1 MNNPSPENLVRRL
14 PIWQGPITLDVLKG
28 GVSNVS
34 FRISDGL
41 GHYVARVGRDYPFHL
56 VFRDAEV
63 AASRAAFD
71 AGLSPEVIYAG
82 PGVMVVRALAARTYA
97 EADVQAN
104 AARCVEI
111 IRRCHREMGKC
122 IAGRAGVFWVF
133 QVNRHY
139 ARLLKEAGHVHAP
152 DLPAWMATLDQMEL
166 AQVPLP
172 IVFGHHDLLCG
183 NFLDDGARIWL
194 IDWEY
199 AGFGT
204 AMFDLA
210 CMASNNQFTEQQEA
224 LLLEQYFERAPDEA
238 LARAFYAMKCAAAL
252 REAMWGMV
260 SEIHLPH
267 TGIDYVAYAH
277 EYLGRYA
284 AVLARY
290 HERFAHA

>member
-1 MNNPSPENLVRRL
+1 MNGLLPEDLVRAL
-14 PIWQGPITLDVLKG
+14 PIWQGPVMLEVLKG

-34 FRISDGL
+34 FRVSDQSGQ
-41 GHYVARVGRDYPFHL
+41 YIARVGRDYPFHL

-63 AASRAAFD
+63 TASRAAFD
-71 AGLSPEVIYAG
+71 AGLSPEVTYAA

-104 AARCVEI
+104 AQRCVEI
-111 IRRCHREMGKC
+111 IKRCHREMGRR
-122 IAGRAGVFWVF
+122 ILGRAGVFWVF

-139 ARLLKEAGHVHAP
+139 ARLLQDAGQRHVP
-152 DLPAWMATLDQMEL
+152 DLTQWMAALDETER

-172 IVFGHHDLLCG
+172 IVFGHHDLLPG
-183 NFLDDGARIWL
+183 NFLDDGARLWL

-210 CMASNNQFTEQQEA
+210 CMASNNQFTEQHEA
-224 LLLEQYFERAPDEA
+224 LLLEQYFERTPNEA
-238 LARAFYAMKCAAAL
+238 LLRAFYAMKCAAAL

-267 TGIDYVAYAH
+267 TGIDYIAYAD

-284 AVLARY
+284 AVLASY
-290 HERFAHA
+290 HERFGTA